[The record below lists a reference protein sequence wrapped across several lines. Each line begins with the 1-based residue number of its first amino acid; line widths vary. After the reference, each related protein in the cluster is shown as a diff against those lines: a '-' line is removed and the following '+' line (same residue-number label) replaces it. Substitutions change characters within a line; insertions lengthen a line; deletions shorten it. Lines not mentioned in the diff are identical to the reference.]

1 MASEELLL
9 LKHSGDP
16 ASVAAYEAGG
26 GFQALRQISRL
37 SPGEIIRKLEKCKL
51 VGRGGAAFPTAKK
64 WDMVA
69 QAAGAEK
76 YVVCNADEG
85 EPGTFKDRVLL
96 ERTPL
101 AVIEGMVLAGYAVGA
116 RKGYLFL
123 RGEYRD
129 MAVLLET
136 AIEAAKAAG
145 YLGLRIMG
153 VIGFDFD
160 ITVTVSAG
168 AYICGEETALLNA
181 IEGGR
186 GEPRLRPPYPVTSG
200 LYGKPTLINN
210 TETFAQAAA
219 ALRMEPEE
227 YLALGDEISGGAKLI
242 ALSGM
247 VRNPGVYE
255 IPLGRISLKTL
266 IEAPEYGGGL
276 YTELPVQFFQ
286 LGGQSG
292 PVGFPEQIYTP
303 YGYQTLQSVG
313 LTVGSGSIA
322 VYDTSVSPVDYVR
335 KVMEFFAHESCG
347 KCIPC
352 RLGTARAEKMLTE
365 LCAGRGDM
373 AELVSLVADIERS
386 AACGLG
392 QSVGRALKSFLKFR
406 REAFFPCAA
415 GQ

>member
-16 ASVAAYEAGG
+16 TSVPAYEAGG

-37 SPGEIIRKLEKCKL
+37 SPEEIIRKLETCKL
-51 VGRGGAAFPTAKK
+51 VGRGGAAFPTARK

-69 QAAGAEK
+69 QAAGTEK

-136 AIEAAKAAG
+136 AIEAAKATG
-145 YLGLRIMG
+145 YLGRKIMG
-153 VIGFDFD
+153 VSGFDFD
-160 ITVTVSAG
+160 ITVVVSAG

-219 ALRMEPEE
+219 ALRMDTEE
-227 YLALGDEISGGAKLI
+227 YLALGDEISGGTKLI

-255 IPLGRISLKTL
+255 SPLGRISLKTL

-276 YTELPVQFFQ
+276 HTELPVQFFQ
-286 LGGQSG
+286 MGGQSG

-303 YGYQTLQSVG
+303 YGYQALQSVG

-352 RLGTARAEKMLTE
+352 RLGTVRAESMLTE
-365 LCAGRGDM
+365 LRAGRGDM
-373 AELVSLVADIERS
+373 AELVRLAEDIERN

-406 REAFFPCAA
+406 REAFFPRAA